1 MLCGLAI
8 LYLLST
14 SVKRFS
20 EVFTRIAV
28 ASGKYISRK
37 VVTHTDAPEGI
48 LQHPAVSME
57 QGSNEPLTMVPC
69 QRSAPQEQSSQPS
82 MVPERAAS
90 SREHLMTF
98 RSLVSVAS
106 KAQSHLN
113 AATLSPCPKVEPA
126 STKGPTD
133 HASLEET
140 TLQIDPEI
148 IEEPTSGQPSTGAEN
163 DGPLQSVPLTIDTSI
178 DIQHSTDADDQIS
191 HLDGEIVAKL
201 VSCHISEEDKDSRA
215 LELESRTIGLLP
227 EDKEDENSPQR
238 TARSADDLAQKR
250 FVSEVHSELQGRG
263 TPTCDNPD
271 TSAPIMRNR
280 ATTRNSKVQR
290 VVRYRVAKLRFHPPK
305 RSPVDR
311 TLTNRRKSM
320 EEWIG
325 KSARGKAL
333 VNSAEAAGRMVGLDF
348 GQQAEEEAG
357 TGDLMVG
364 LEFQGPV
371 TEVLEGGDPMDVT
384 GDDSAIDIDEVMIGS
399 DVEAEME
406 VDEDTPDSDGDS
418 GFVDADPMQLEEDGP
433 QPAVNVASKPN
444 LIPVGG
450 LAQSGQQQAAPVTV
464 SVTGNTAGAWAKWRQ
479 QQAAPVSV
487 PVTGNA
493 VASVL
498 QGVAQNLIST
508 NSAADLREA
517 RLGKRAEARVAP
529 AQVAGPP
536 PSSGGPMTRN
546 GLITPPPSTTAS
558 TSSPEGAMAADVD
571 TSDTTQPATTPSS
584 TLPSSTS
591 STAPASPLSR
601 DSATGDDPCNVPA
614 SGKAEPTASGDQSLK
629 RGCEESDV
637 EPEKP
642 KADQR
647 DEHAP
652 ANGPNVGKA
661 EDDQKLQAPAASN
674 ASRARTASPPPPE
687 SSKRLQRQRPND
699 AESDQ
704 EIIPLNDIAD
714 QAPTGK
720 SIRLR
725 QLPAYGEKMLTLWI
739 AAEEIQKEQL
749 QAVFDSFDEA
759 AFPEP
764 DLDWPSDEDQPP
776 TGKGNRKK
784 RTKE

>member
-1 MLCGLAI
+1 MLCGLVI
-8 LYLLST
+8 LYLLT
-14 SVKRFS
+14 SFVKRFS

-48 LQHPAVSME
+48 LQHPAVAVE

-90 SREHLMTF
+90 PMEHLVTF

-133 HASLEET
+133 HACLEET
-140 TLQIDPEI
+140 TLQSDPEI
-148 IEEPTSGQPSTGAEN
+148 IEEPTSGQPSIGAEN
-163 DGPLQSVPLTIDTSI
+163 DGPLQSVPLTIDTFL
-178 DIQHSTDADDQIS
+178 DIQHSTDADDQSS
-191 HLDGEIVAKL
+191 HLDGEILAKL

-227 EDKEDENSPQR
+227 VDKEDENSPQR
-238 TARSADDLAQKR
+238 TAPSADDLAQKR

-280 ATTRNSKVQR
+280 AATRNSKVQR
-290 VVRYRVAKLRFHPPK
+290 VVRYRVAKLRFQSPK

-311 TLTNRRKSM
+311 TLTNRRKGT
-320 EEWIG
+320 EELAK
-325 KSARGKAL
+325 KSAHRNAL
-333 VNSAEAAGRMVGLDF
+333 VDSAEAAGRMVGLDS
-348 GQQAEEEAG
+348 GEQAEEEAG

-371 TEVLEGGDPMDVT
+371 TEVLEGGEPMDVT

-418 GFVDADPMQLEEDGP
+418 GFVDEDPMQLEEDGP
-433 QPAVNVASKPN
+433 QSAANGASKPN
-444 LIPVGG
+444 PIPVRG
-450 LAQSGQQQAAPVTV
+450 LAQ
-464 SVTGNTAGAWAKWRQ
+464 WRQ

-487 PVTGNA
+487 PATGNA

-529 AQVAGPP
+529 AQVAGPS
-536 PSSGGPMTRN
+536 PSSGGPVPKN
-546 GLITPPPSTTAS
+546 GPIAPPPSTTPS
-558 TSSPEGAMAADVD
+558 TSSPEGAVTAEGD
-571 TSDTTQPATTPSS
+571 TSDTTRPTTTPTS

-591 STAPASPLSR
+591 STAPASPLPR
-601 DSATGDDPCNVPA
+601 DSATADDPSTEPA
-614 SGKAEPTASGDQSLK
+614 GGKAEPTASGDQSRK
-629 RGCEESDV
+629 RGCEESDG
-637 EPEKP
+637 EPEKV

-674 ASRARTASPPPPE
+674 ASQPRTASPPPE
-687 SSKRLQRQRPND
+687 SAKRLQRQRPID
-699 AESDQ
+699 AEADQ

-720 SIRLR
+720 FIPLR
-725 QLPAYGEKMLTLWI
+725 QLPAYGEKMLTLWV
-739 AAEEIQKEQL
+739 AAEEIQKQQL

-764 DLDWPSDEDQPP
+764 DLDWSSDEDQPP
-776 TGKGNRKK
+776 AGKGKGK
-784 RTKE
+784 AKG

>member
-1 MLCGLAI
+1 
-8 LYLLST
+8 
-14 SVKRFS
+14 
-20 EVFTRIAV
+20 
-28 ASGKYISRK
+28 
-37 VVTHTDAPEGI
+37 
-48 LQHPAVSME
+48 
-57 QGSNEPLTMVPC
+57 MVPC

-90 SREHLMTF
+90 SREHLVTF

-106 KAQSHLN
+106 KTQSHLN

-133 HASLEET
+133 HASLEKT
-140 TLQIDPEI
+140 TPEIDPEI

-163 DGPLQSVPLTIDTSI
+163 HGPLRSVPLTIDTSV

-191 HLDGEIVAKL
+191 HLEGEIVTKL

-215 LELESRTIGLLP
+215 LELETRTIGLLP
-227 EDKEDENSPQR
+227 EDKEDEDSPQR

-250 FVSEVHSELQGRG
+250 FVS
-263 TPTCDNPD
+263 
-271 TSAPIMRNR
+271 PIMRNR

-290 VVRYRVAKLRFHPPK
+290 VVRYRVAKLRSHPPK
-305 RSPVDR
+305 RSTVDR

-320 EEWIG
+320 EERVR
-325 KSARGKAL
+325 KSAHGKAL
-333 VNSAEAAGRMVGLDF
+333 VNSAEAAGRMVGLNF
-348 GQQAEEEAG
+348 GEQAEEEAG

-371 TEVLEGGDPMDVT
+371 TEVLEGGEPMDVT

-418 GFVDADPMQLEEDGP
+418 GFVDADPMQLEEDDP

-444 LIPVGG
+444 PIPVGG

-464 SVTGNTAGAWAKWRQ
+464 SVTGNTAGVWAKWLQ

-493 VASVL
+493 VASVP

-536 PSSGGPMTRN
+536 PSSGGPVTKN

-591 STAPASPLSR
+591 STAPASPLPR

-674 ASRARTASPPPPE
+674 ASQARTASPPPE

-699 AESDQ
+699 AEADQ
-704 EIIPLNDIAD
+704 EIVPLNDIAD

-764 DLDWPSDEDQPP
+764 DLDWSSDEDQPP
-776 TGKGNRKK
+776 TGKGNGKGK
-784 RTKE
+784 TKE

>member
-1 MLCGLAI
+1 MLCGLVI
-8 LYLLST
+8 LYLLS
-14 SVKRFS
+14 SFVKRFS
-20 EVFTRIAV
+20 EIFTRIAV
-28 ASGKYISRK
+28 ESGKYISRK

-48 LQHPAVSME
+48 LQHPAVAVE

-90 SREHLMTF
+90 PMEQLVTF

-113 AATLSPCPKVEPA
+113 AATLSPCPKIEPA
-126 STKGPTD
+126 STKGPTH
-133 HASLEET
+133 HAYLEET

-163 DGPLQSVPLTIDTSI
+163 DGPLQSVPLTIDTSL
-178 DIQHSTDADDQIS
+178 DIQHSTDADDQSS
-191 HLDGEIVAKL
+191 HLDGEILAKL

-238 TARSADDLAQKR
+238 TAPSADDLAQKR

-280 ATTRNSKVQR
+280 AATRISKVQR
-290 VVRYRVAKLRFHPPK
+290 VVRYRVAKLRFQSPK

-311 TLTNRRKSM
+311 TLTNRRKGV
-320 EEWIG
+320 EELA
-325 KSARGKAL
+325 KKPAHRKAL
-333 VNSAEAAGRMVGLDF
+333 VDSAEAAGR
-348 GQQAEEEAG
+348 EEAG

-371 TEVLEGGDPMDVT
+371 TEGLEGGEPMDVT

-418 GFVDADPMQLEEDGP
+418 GFVDEDPMQLEEDGP
-433 QPAVNVASKPN
+433 QSAASGASKPN
-444 LIPVGG
+444 PIPVKG
-450 LAQSGQQQAAPVTV
+450 LAQSSQQQVAPATV
-464 SVTGNTAGAWAKWRQ
+464 SVTGNAVGAWAQWRQ

-493 VASVL
+493 VASVP

-536 PSSGGPMTRN
+536 PSSGEPMPKNGP
-546 GLITPPPSTTAS
+546 IAPPPSATPL
-558 TSSPEGAMAADVD
+558 TSSPEGAVTAEGD
-571 TSDTTQPATTPSS
+571 TSDTTRPTTTPTS

-591 STAPASPLSR
+591 STAPASPLPR
-601 DSATGDDPCNVPA
+601 DSATADDPSTEPA
-614 SGKAEPTASGDQSLK
+614 GGKAEPTASGDQSRK
-629 RGCEESDV
+629 RGCEESDG
-637 EPEKP
+637 EPEKV

-674 ASRARTASPPPPE
+674 ASQPRTASPPPE
-687 SSKRLQRQRPND
+687 SAKRLQRQRPID
-699 AESDQ
+699 AEAEQ

-720 SIRLR
+720 FIPLR

-764 DLDWPSDEDQPP
+764 DLDWSSDEDQPP
-776 TGKGNRKK
+776 TGKWNGKGK
-784 RTKE
+784 AKE